1 MPFSDFTIVSTYSRK
16 QALAD
21 GVLIDITPTAQTY
34 GFKLPF
40 AISDALYHG
49 YAMPPEG
56 LSGEGQ
62 SLEGRLHDLL
72 TLANIAAR
80 KGLEQDRVYF
90 EVLFLMRP
98 GNTEKVRV
106 VLHVGPGDQG
116 EPVLTLCLPEDL

>member
-1 MPFSDFTIVSTYSRK
+1 MPFSDSPIIFSYTRAD
-16 QALAD
+16 ALAD

-49 YAMPPEG
+49 YVMPPDGLEG
-56 LSGEGQ
+56 QGQ

-72 TLANIAAR
+72 TLAMVTAR
-80 KGLEQDRVYF
+80 KGLEQDRIEF

-98 GNTEKVRV
+98 GELEKVLV
-106 VLHVGPGDQG
+106 VLHVGPGDAG
-116 EPVLTLCLPEDL
+116 EAVLTLCLPEDL